1 LAFLDCQC
9 DQGVDLNSSTSLR
22 HQDLG
27 DYGVVVHLHGDD
39 GLVGLTMVPS
49 VMVGDKEG
57 ILTSVPGVD
66 PPEASTDL
74 SAALYQV
81 EKQIV
86 KNS

>member
-1 LAFLDCQC
+1 
-9 DQGVDLNSSTSLR
+9 
-22 HQDLG
+22 
-27 DYGVVVHLHGDD
+27 
-39 GLVGLTMVPS
+39 
-49 VMVGDKEG
+49 MVGDKEG